1 MKRAASWIAGSMRG
15 LLPGGDFGFDIVHT
29 RLYAGFGKSDV
40 RIVTERD
47 DTGWKPLE
55 LLSGWEEYD
64 ESVAYRIDTAGVL
77 HIKGTVRY
85 GPLNYP
91 VLQLP
96 AEARPTRNIRKAVP
110 MRSGVGLIDI
120 DTDGYVIPRGE
131 EQEAYDDQGNPTGE
145 IVEVPYLSLETGVI
159 L

>member
-1 MKRAASWIAGSMRG
+1 M
-15 LLPGGDFGFDIVHT
+15 
-29 RLYAGFGKSDV
+29 
-40 RIVTERD
+40 
-47 DTGWKPLE
+47 
-55 LLSGWEEYD
+55 
-64 ESVAYRIDTAGVL
+64 
-77 HIKGTVRY
+77 
-85 GPLNYP
+85 
-91 VLQLP
+91 LQLP